1 MDLELTGKHVLV
13 TGGSRG
19 IGLACARAFL
29 AEGARVSV
37 VGRQRAN
44 LDAAIAQLKAQGHAV
59 TGYDADLTDAGAA
72 LATVNAAWDVVGP
85 VDVLVNSAGA
95 ALRTP
100 FDELQ
105 PQAWQAAMQ
114 AKFFTYI
121 NVMDP
126 RSSAWPNAQ
135 RGSGAIVNI
144 VGMGGKVATT
154 THLAGGAANAALML
168 ASAGL
173 AAAYGPR
180 GVRVNAVNP
189 SLTLT
194 DRLAEGFAVDARLR
208 KISTEEVLRQAQ
220 ARMPLGRLALPEDIA
235 NAVVFLASSRA
246 AYISGAVIS
255 MDGAATPMVV

>member
-37 VGRQRAN
+37 VGRRRAN
-44 LDAAIAQLKAQGHAV
+44 LDAAIAQLKAEGHAV

-95 ALRTP
+95 AVRTP

-126 RSSAWPNAQ
+126 LIKRMGE